1 MLTIN
6 LFFRGAGFGGFFKGL
21 LNYVKPVIS
30 SPITKEIA
38 KEVFNTG
45 LKIGADVISGQKPFK
60 ESMKSNM
67 SNIKKNLNVVKSKVA
82 KTILDSMNQRNVI
95 DEDLESE
102 DSESIGLGQ
111 DEFVKFGV
119 KNPRKRKN
127 ISFKP
132 SSRKKKTKIVEL

>member
-1 MLTIN
+1 
-6 LFFRGAGFGGFFKGL
+6 
-21 LNYVKPVIS
+21 
-30 SPITKEIA
+30 
-38 KEVFNTG
+38 
-45 LKIGADVISGQKPFK
+45 
-60 ESMKSNM
+60 MKSNM